1 MARRNSN
8 RNTAA
13 AAMPKNKFTTPT
25 SGIEDVHFTHGNSKV
40 EVEFG
45 IIKIKL
51 ARHIGSK
58 YKGAMGS
65 QVMEDMAQ
73 PTIIEPVEQIREY
86 RM

>member
-1 MARRNSN
+1 MVRRNRN

-13 AAMPKNKFTTPT
+13 VAKPKIRFTAPT
-25 SGIEDVHFTHGNSKV
+25 AVIEDVHFTHGNSKV